1 MLRSRESASQINRV
15 FGCPDYFGWII
26 SSRSDKSKLPLS
38 KNRILLSHPHRMRAA
53 EVGCGWRMV
62 DAGGEG
68 RTRQRAAR
76 GRRRR
81 RTRAAEGGHGR
92 GRHADTGGGGH
103 CGGGRTRAA
112 EGGRGGGQTRV
123 AQGGRGQQRA
133 DAVEVEGGGRSRK
146 GVGAEASSH
155 FQRSRSRA
163 TYP

>member
-1 MLRSRESASQINRV
+1 MRV
-15 FGCPDYFGWII
+15 
-26 SSRSDKSKLPLS
+26 
-38 KNRILLSHPHRMRAA
+38 A
-53 EVGCGWRMV
+53 E
-62 DAGGEG
+62 GG
-68 RTRQRAAR
+68 R
-76 GRRRR
+76 GRRRAN
-81 RTRAAEGGHGR
+81 AAEGGAR
-92 GRHADTGGGGH
+92 MQAEATIAEDGGGGH